1 VPTFEFLLPAL
12 TAAAGLAA
20 AVFTALRF
28 NREDATAVVN
38 QQKEVLGSMRSLN
51 EELQAALDRVRAER
65 DELRAEVT
73 ELRVE
78 AKRLRGGE

>member
-1 VPTFEFLLPAL
+1 VLEILLPSM
-12 TAAAGLAA
+12 TAVAGLAA
-20 AVFTALRF
+20 AIFAALRF

-51 EELQAALDRVRAER
+51 EELQSALDRARSER
-65 DELRAEVT
+65 DELRIEVV

-78 AKRLRGGE
+78 CKRLRGDR